1 MGFSQINKMEKDAL
15 KISGMHN
22 GATPNVFRNA
32 AKLRDDMTEPEMKL
46 WEYLKTKPFGFKIR
60 RQHPL
65 AGYVLDFYCH
75 KLRLLIEIDGGYHL
89 TKEQKENDDER
100 TKYIENLG
108 ITELRFTNNQVLQKY
123 EDVITQINKR
133 LRVGTL

>member
-1 MGFSQINKMEKDAL
+1 VGFSQINKMEKDAL

>member
-1 MGFSQINKMEKDAL
+1 MEKDAL

-75 KLRLLIEIDGGYHL
+75 KLRLSIEIDGGYHL
-89 TKEQKENDDER
+89 TKEQKEKDDER

>member
-1 MGFSQINKMEKDAL
+1 MGI
-15 KISGMHN
+15 
-22 GATPNVFRNA
+22 
-32 AKLRDDMTEPEMKL
+32 
-46 WEYLKTKPFGFKIR
+46 LKTKPFGFKIK

-75 KLRLLIEIDGGYHL
+75 KLRLSIEIDGGYHL
-89 TKEQKENDDER
+89 TKEQKEKDDER

-133 LRVGTL
+133 LCVGTL